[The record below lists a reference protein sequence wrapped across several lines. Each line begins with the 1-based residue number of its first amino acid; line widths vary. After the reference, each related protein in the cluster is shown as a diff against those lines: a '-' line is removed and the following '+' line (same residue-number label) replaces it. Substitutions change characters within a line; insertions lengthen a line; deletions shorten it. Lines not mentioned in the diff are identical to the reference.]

1 MHKSTL
7 VIRSVRSFQF
17 LALIAC
23 LLVAALAAT
32 ANGAE
37 APDLSRPVSEKGPT
51 QVRISFYLADLHEV
65 TGADQT
71 FHADVVIE
79 AEWTDPRLAGRW
91 TGIQTLPLADVWNPR
106 LTLVN
111 QKSVV
116 QLFPERVQ
124 VEPSG
129 LVHWGQRWLGS
140 FSTRMDLKDF
150 PMDRQ
155 RFEVRVASLGFS
167 RDKVEL
173 LIKTEKSQSTRAR
186 SLSITDW
193 EIGPATAETLDF
205 ETAPGEAAYSGALL
219 WWEGQRYV
227 RYYVFQ
233 TIIPLV
239 FIVLMGWLAFFVHP
253 SVIPAR
259 MSVVMTTMLTLI
271 SYRFAL
277 GRVIPTL
284 TYLTRFDYFMLA
296 STVLVF
302 LILVVVSLEA
312 YLVSREKVALCNRID
327 FWARCI
333 FPVVFGIVFV
343 FAWWGN
349 R

>member
-1 MHKSTL
+1 VT
-7 VIRSVRSFQF
+7 
-17 LALIAC
+17 ALLAC
-23 LLVAALAAT
+23 LLFT
-32 ANGAE
+32 AMARPAIGAE
-37 APDLSRPVSEKGPT
+37 TPDLSRPAPDQGPT
-51 QVRISFYLADLHEV
+51 QVRTSFYLADLHEV
-65 TGADQT
+65 SGADQT
-71 FHADVVIE
+71 FYADVVVE
-79 AEWTDPRLAGRW
+79 VEWIDPRLAGRY
-91 TGIQTLPLADVWNPR
+91 TRVQTVPLADVWNPR
-106 LTLVN
+106 VTLVN

-155 RFEVRVASLGFS
+155 RFEVRVVSLGNS

-173 LIKTEKSQSTRAR
+173 VIKTEKSQSTRAK

-193 EIGPATAETLDF
+193 EIGPATAEISDF
-205 ETAPGEAAYSGALL
+205 ETAPGEAAYPGAILS
-219 WWEGQRYV
+219 WEGQRYV
-227 RYYVFQ
+227 RYYVYQ

-239 FIVLMGWLAFFVHP
+239 LIVLMGWLVFFVHA
-253 SVIPAR
+253 SVVPAR

-277 GRVIPTL
+277 GRSVPTL

-302 LILVVVSLEA
+302 VILVVVSLEA
-312 YLVSREKVALCNRID
+312 YLVSRDKVAVCNRID

-333 FPVVFGIVFV
+333 FPVVFGIVFA

>member
-1 MHKSTL
+1 
-7 VIRSVRSFQF
+7 
-17 LALIAC
+17 
-23 LLVAALAAT
+23 
-32 ANGAE
+32 
-37 APDLSRPVSEKGPT
+37 
-51 QVRISFYLADLHEV
+51 
-65 TGADQT
+65 
-71 FHADVVIE
+71 
-79 AEWTDPRLAGRW
+79 
-91 TGIQTLPLADVWNPR
+91 
-106 LTLVN
+106 
-111 QKSVV
+111 
-116 QLFPERVQ
+116 
-124 VEPSG
+124 
-129 LVHWGQRWLGS
+129 
-140 FSTRMDLKDF
+140 MDLKDF
-150 PMDRQ
+150 PMDHQ
-155 RFEVRVASLGFS
+155 RFEVRVASLGYS
-167 RDKVEL
+167 RDNVEL
-173 LIKTEKSQSTRAR
+173 VTKTEKPQSNRAR

-193 EIGPATAETLDF
+193 EIGPATAETADF
-205 ETAPGEAAYSGALL
+205 DTAPGEAAYSGALL

-239 FIVLMGWLAFFVHP
+239 LIVLMGWLTFFVHA
-253 SVIPAR
+253 SVVPAR

-277 GRVIPTL
+277 GRSVPTL

-302 LILVVVSLEA
+302 VILVVVSLEA

>member
-1 MHKSTL
+1 VL
-7 VIRSVRSFQF
+7 
-17 LALIAC
+17 LAC
-23 LLVAALAAT
+23 LLVTAMAAPAI
-32 ANGAE
+32 GAE
-37 APDLSRPVSEKGPT
+37 ERDLSRPGADAGPT
-51 QVRISFYLADLHEV
+51 QIRISFYLVDLHEV

-71 FHADVVIE
+71 FHADVVVE
-79 AEWTDPRLAGRW
+79 AEWMDARLAGRY
-91 TGIQTLPLADVWNPR
+91 TSVQTVPLVEVWNPR
-106 LTLVN
+106 LALVN

-140 FSTRMDLKDF
+140 FSTRMDLRDF
-150 PMDRQ
+150 PMDHQ
-155 RFEVRVASLGFS
+155 RFEIRVASLGYS

-173 LIKTEKSQSTRAR
+173 ITKTEKSQSTRAK

-193 EIGPATAETLDF
+193 EIGPATSEIADF

-219 WWEGQRYV
+219 RWEGRRYV

-233 TIIPLV
+233 SIIPLV
-239 FIVLMGWLAFFVHP
+239 LIVLMGWLTFFVHA
-253 SVIPAR
+253 SVVPAR
-259 MSVVMTTMLTLI
+259 MSVAMTTMLTLI

-277 GRVIPTL
+277 GRSVPTL

-302 LILVVVSLEA
+302 VILVVVSLEA

-333 FPVVFGIVFV
+333 FPVIFGIVFV

>member
-1 MHKSTL
+1 MAALL
-7 VIRSVRSFQF
+7 VCI
-17 LALIAC
+17 
-23 LLVAALAAT
+23 LVAAMASP

-37 APDLSRPVSEKGPT
+37 GPELTRPDEAVPT
-51 QVRISFYLADLHEV
+51 QVRISFYLADLHEIA
-65 TGADQT
+65 GADQT
-71 FHADVVIE
+71 FHADVVVE
-79 AEWTDPRLAGRW
+79 AEWMDPRLAGRW
-91 TGIQTLPLADVWNPR
+91 TSVHTMPLVEVWNPH
-106 LTLVN
+106 LTLIN

-116 QLFPERVQ
+116 QLFPERVR
-124 VEPSG
+124 VETSG

-140 FSTRMDLKDF
+140 FSTRMDLKNF
-150 PMDRQ
+150 PLDHQ
-155 RFEVRVASLGFS
+155 RFEVQVASLGYS

-173 LIKTEKSQSTRAR
+173 VNKSEKPQSTRAQ

-193 EIGPATAETLDF
+193 EIGPATAEARNF
-205 ETAPGEAAYSGALL
+205 ETAPGEAAYSGAIL

-233 TIIPLV
+233 AIIPLV
-239 FIVLMGWLAFFVHP
+239 FIVLMGWLAFFVHA

-259 MSVVMTTMLTLI
+259 MSVAMTTMLTLI
-271 SYRFAL
+271 SYRFAM
-277 GRVIPTL
+277 GRSIPTL

-302 LILVVVSLEA
+302 AILVVVSLEA

-333 FPVVFGIVFV
+333 FPVIFGVVFV
-343 FAWWGN
+343 YAWWGN

>member
-1 MHKSTL
+1 
-7 VIRSVRSFQF
+7 
-17 LALIAC
+17 
-23 LLVAALAAT
+23 
-32 ANGAE
+32 
-37 APDLSRPVSEKGPT
+37 
-51 QVRISFYLADLHEV
+51 
-65 TGADQT
+65 
-71 FHADVVIE
+71 
-79 AEWTDPRLAGRW
+79 
-91 TGIQTLPLADVWNPR
+91 
-106 LTLVN
+106 
-111 QKSVV
+111 
-116 QLFPERVQ
+116 
-124 VEPSG
+124 
-129 LVHWGQRWLGS
+129 
-140 FSTRMDLKDF
+140 MDLKDF

-155 RFEVRVASLGFS
+155 RFEVRVVSLGNS

-173 LIKTEKSQSTRAR
+173 VIKTEKSQSTRAK

-193 EIGPATAETLDF
+193 EIGPATAEVSDF
-205 ETAPGEAAYSGALL
+205 ETAPGEAAYPGAILS
-219 WWEGQRYV
+219 WEGQRYV
-227 RYYVFQ
+227 RYYVYQ

-239 FIVLMGWLAFFVHP
+239 LIVLMGWLAFFVHA
-253 SVIPAR
+253 SVVPAR

-277 GRVIPTL
+277 GRSIPTL

-302 LILVVVSLEA
+302 VILVVVSLEA

-333 FPVVFGIVFV
+333 FPVVFGIVFA

>member
-1 MHKSTL
+1 MFTL
-7 VIRSVRSFQF
+7 F
-17 LALIAC
+17 AC
-23 LLVAALAAT
+23 LLIAMQAAPAF
-32 ANGAE
+32 GAE
-37 APDLSRPVSEKGPT
+37 GPDLSRPAGEKGPT
-51 QVRISFYLADLHEV
+51 QVRVSFYLADLHEV
-65 TGADQT
+65 NGADQT
-71 FHADVVIE
+71 FHADVVVE
-79 AEWTDPRLAGRW
+79 AEWMDPRLAGRSTSVNSVPVVEIW
-91 TGIQTLPLADVWNPR
+91 TPR
-106 LTLVN
+106 LALVN

-150 PMDRQ
+150 PMDHQ
-155 RFEVRVASLGFS
+155 RFEVQVVSLGYS
-167 RDKVEL
+167 PDKVEL
-173 LIKTEKSQSTRAR
+173 VVNTDKSQITRAKT
-186 SLSITDW
+186 LSITDW
-193 EIGPATAETLDF
+193 EVGPAVQETSAFD
-205 ETAPGEAAYSGALL
+205 TAPGEAAYSGARF
-219 WWEGQRYV
+219 WWEGKRYV

-233 TIIPLV
+233 TILPLV
-239 FIVLMGWLAFFVHP
+239 FIVLMGWLAFFVHA
-253 SVIPAR
+253 SVVPAR
-259 MSVVMTTMLTLI
+259 MSVAMTTMLTLI

-277 GRVIPTL
+277 GRSIPTL

-302 LILVVVSLEA
+302 VILVVVSLEA

-327 FWARCI
+327 FWARCT
-333 FPVVFGIVFV
+333 FPIVFGIVFV